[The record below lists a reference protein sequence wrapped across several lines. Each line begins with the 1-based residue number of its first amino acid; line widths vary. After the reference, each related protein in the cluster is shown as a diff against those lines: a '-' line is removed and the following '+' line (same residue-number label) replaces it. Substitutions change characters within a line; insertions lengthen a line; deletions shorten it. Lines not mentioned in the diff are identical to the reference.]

1 MQITHAR
8 THKSDPHATHT
19 SASSSY
25 IKAIFTP
32 MLHIIH
38 KSMQMRYCTQRRAH
52 TRSVFLAEDTL
63 LQCVRDN
70 KPHIHTH
77 SVATHTHTHSHTCSS
92 LSLLPH
98 TSDSSLD
105 QHKFRSHKRCH
116 TQKPRFDSNSNFQ
129 YIDAESRYT
138 ATRNCNRFNL
148 DLGYPVRFVV
158 ELVIAYRLANYK
170 RRSAKNNNQ

>member
-1 MQITHAR
+1 MCMSFSQTATFPHSRTHRSNPIVRLSLIDCSTMQITNAR

-38 KSMQMRYCTQRRAH
+38 KSMQMRYCTQRRAR
-52 TRSVFLAEDTL
+52 TRSVFLVEGTL
-63 LQCVRDN
+63 LQCVQDN

-77 SVATHTHTHSHTCSS
+77 SVATHTHI
-92 LSLLPH
+92 LFLLPH

-105 QHKFRSHKRCH
+105 QHKFRSHMRRH

-129 YIDAESRYT
+129 YIDAESRYRT
-138 ATRNCNRFNL
+138 TRNCNRFNP
-148 DLGYPVRFVV
+148 DLG
-158 ELVIAYRLANYK
+158 
-170 RRSAKNNNQ
+170 